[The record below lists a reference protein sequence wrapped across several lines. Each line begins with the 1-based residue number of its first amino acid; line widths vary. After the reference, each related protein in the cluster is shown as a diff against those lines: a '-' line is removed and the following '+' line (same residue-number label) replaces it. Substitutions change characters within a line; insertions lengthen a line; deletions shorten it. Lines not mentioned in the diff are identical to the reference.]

1 MASEGSERSVESEI
15 VVRGVGQVR
24 VLPDRA
30 ALRVEVDGDGASRDE
45 AYEQAAPLAAA
56 VDRVLESHA
65 DRLARV
71 VTAALA
77 VQPKTRW
84 RRGESVRTG
93 WRASRVSLLDV
104 TDFSRLGDL
113 FAELAAAGGA
123 VQGPTW
129 SVDPTNPAHDEARR
143 LAAADARRRAE
154 NYAEALGLRIAGVA
168 WVSEPGL
175 RPGTNHGPPMM
186 RGMAVSAG
194 AVESAMADEVIDI
207 SPEEMTLDTTVE
219 AAFTIAPA

>member
-15 VVRGVGQVR
+15 VVRGIGQVR

-93 WRASRVSLLDV
+93 KISIAK
-104 TDFSRLGDL
+104 
-113 FAELAAAGGA
+113 
-123 VQGPTW
+123 P
-129 SVDPTNPAHDEARR
+129 SVGR
-143 LAAADARRRAE
+143 
-154 NYAEALGLRIAGVA
+154 
-168 WVSEPGL
+168 
-175 RPGTNHGPPMM
+175 
-186 RGMAVSAG
+186 
-194 AVESAMADEVIDI
+194 
-207 SPEEMTLDTTVE
+207 
-219 AAFTIAPA
+219 